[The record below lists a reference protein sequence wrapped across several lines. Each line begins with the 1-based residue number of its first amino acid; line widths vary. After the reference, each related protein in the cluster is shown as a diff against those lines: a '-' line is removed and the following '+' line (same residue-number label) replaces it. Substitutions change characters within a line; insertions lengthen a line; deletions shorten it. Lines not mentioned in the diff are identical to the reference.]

1 MKADKNFKMLQS
13 TKRMLAS
20 SRFTKEQIN
29 IFKKS
34 MIEAQLASQEVVRF
48 KTKTEST
55 GVDL

>member
-1 MKADKNFKMLQS
+1 
-13 TKRMLAS
+13 MLAS
-20 SRFTKEQIN
+20 SRFTKEQTN

-48 KTKTEST
+48 KVKSEST

>member
-1 MKADKNFKMLQS
+1 MKTDKNFKMSKS

-20 SRFTKEQIN
+20 SRFTKEQTN

-48 KTKTEST
+48 KVKSEST